1 MALTISKDSD
11 CTQLI
16 VTQTLLDSDD
26 AIPAGATYELTV
38 FKNCCDCTGYPVT
51 IAFSANKPVA
61 SAGIYTIDDKVIK
74 LEPGILGTGT
84 TVFPDGVYKVVLTQI
99 ESGGAPITTESN
111 CFFMDCSTT
120 CEVAKYI
127 KNLLKTPAD
136 VEAHLLHFGLV
147 NGSNCNCN
155 CDEMCSLYSKL
166 YNILNNTETCL
177 CNCT

>member
-1 MALTISKDSD
+1 MALTLSKNTE

-16 VTQTLLDSDD
+16 VTQTLLDST
-26 AIPAGATYELTV
+26 ATIPVDATYEFTV

-51 IAFSANKPVA
+51 IAFTANKPVT
-61 SAGIYTIDDKVIK
+61 SAGLYTIDNKVIK
-74 LEPGILGTGT
+74 LEPGVLGTGT
-84 TVFPDGVYKVVLTQI
+84 TVFPDGVYKVVVTQI
-99 ESGGAPITTESN
+99 EDGGAPITTESN
-111 CFFMDCSTT
+111 CFFMDCSTS
-120 CEVAKYI
+120 CEVAKYV

-155 CDEMCSLYSKL
+155 CDELCSLYSKL